1 MYNAINCTGQNTIYD
16 NSSYDIYNGCSYT
29 LDAIGVYWKNGNP
42 NNSVTYGPIYKS
54 LYLTTDPWTG
64 IPLPKQDASSYQSN
78 DPLFVGN
85 QLRGEGKY
93 REAKDFY
100 ISYLEK
106 NPEDQRAYVE
116 LYSCYTKE
124 TELDITKFFEKAAKK
139 DKEQD
144 LLLGYIYLK
153 QGKIKPAKFINDAAL
168 STSKNNRVTTLAS
181 LNNFYIS
188 LYYENDYA
196 TASAILEK
204 LKTQKNET
212 NEQEISFAEYAL
224 RTYVPAEFKIEEI
237 QPKEIVEQDTPSLPD
252 KLLLLDNYPN
262 PFNPTTTIQFS
273 VPEAGKFN
281 LKVYNILGQEVTT
294 LMDGEMNAGIHKVNF
309 DASKLASGVYIYRL
323 VGSNI
328 NLSKKMILMK

>member
-1 MYNAINCTGQNTIYD
+1 MYNAINCTGQNTIFD

-78 DPLFVGN
+78 DPLLVGS
-85 QLRGEGKY
+85 QLRGDGKY
-93 REAKDFY
+93 KEAKDFY

-106 NPEDQRAYVE
+106 NPDDQRAYVE

-124 TELDITKFFEKAAKK
+124 TASDITKYFEKAAKK

-153 QGKIKPAKFINDAAL
+153 KGKIKPAKFINDAVL
-168 STSKNNRVTTLAS
+168 SSSKNNRITTLAS
-181 LNNFYIS
+181 LNNFYIT
-188 LYYENDYA
+188 LYYENDA
-196 TASAILEK
+196 TTASAILEK

-212 NEQEISFAEYAL
+212 NEQEIAFAEYAL

-237 QPKEIVEQDTPSLPD
+237 QPKELAEQEPLSLPD
-252 KLLLLDNYPN
+252 KLLLFDNYPN
-262 PFNPTTTIQFS
+262 PFNPTTTIRYQIPQDGHIS
-273 VPEAGKFN
+273 I
-281 LKVYNILGQEVTT
+281 KVYDMLGREVAQLVNEVKRAGEYTVSF
-294 LMDGEMNAGIHKVNF
+294 DG
-309 DASKLASGVYIYRL
+309 SKLSSGVYIYKL
-323 VGSNI
+323 VGNNV